1 MQLDRKKRIPPLNK
15 ESSSLMLVEGPQNEE
30 HVVSLRES
38 LQIIRRRMWIIIL
51 SAVLFVGVA
60 MGFSLLQTPVYEAK
74 IKILV
79 GLKGDDGGVSVN
91 FGRAVDITGLQQL
104 TLTMAEAVDTRPVAE
119 AVTDE
124 LNLQKSPEGLL
135 ENLSA
140 QQVSPNTQFIE
151 VSYKDTNPWQ
161 AQRIV
166 NRIGQEFSEQVTD
179 LSPSANAVTATVWE
193 PAITPQAP
201 VSPKP
206 LLNCLVALVVG
217 GLLGLGLAFLL
228 EHLDDRWRSPQEA
241 EQIFGVPALGVIPS
255 FKTFKVKRRL

>member
-1 MQLDRKKRIPPLNK
+1 MQLDRKKRIPPLNN

-30 HVVSLRES
+30 HVVSLREP
-38 LQIIRRRMWIIIL
+38 LQIIRRRIWSITLITI
-51 SAVLFVGVA
+51 LFVAVA
-60 MGFSLLQTPVYEAK
+60 IGFSLLQTPVYEAK

-79 GLKGDDGGVSVN
+79 GLKRDDGGVPVN
-91 FGRAVDITGLQQL
+91 FGSDITGLQQL
-104 TLTMAEAVDTRPVAE
+104 TLTMAEAVDTRPVAG
-119 AVTDE
+119 AVIDE
-124 LNLQKSPEGLL
+124 LNLQKSPEDLL
-135 ENLSA
+135 EDLSA
-140 QQVSPNTQFIE
+140 EQVSPNTQFIE

-166 NRIGQEFSEQVTD
+166 NRIGQEFSEQFNDV
-179 LSPSANAVTATVWE
+179 SANTVTATVWE

-241 EQIFGVPALGVIPS
+241 EQAFGVPALGVIPS
-255 FKTFKVKRRL
+255 FKTFKVKGRL